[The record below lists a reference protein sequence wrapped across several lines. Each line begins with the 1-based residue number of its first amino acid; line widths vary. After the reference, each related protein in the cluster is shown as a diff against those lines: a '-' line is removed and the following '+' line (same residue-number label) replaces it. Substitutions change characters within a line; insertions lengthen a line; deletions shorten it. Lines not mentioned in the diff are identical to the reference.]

1 MATSSRALSEEIDR
15 LLEHYLTLL
24 HQYDALRSDLS
35 TLQSSIQQDIARANF
50 DAPRGVRYGR
60 DLYDQRV
67 QAARLCRVTARPETG
82 AAVFEIATV
91 GRRDS
96 DRGQGTEGGLQDGV
110 LDGEEKRTDVPKE
123 DAGVQPGKA
132 DVDGEAPEEEDAQAA
147 RASRSRDPIRM
158 FGILTPR
165 ALRRA
170 QGGAVKMVE
179 DIVPRLVSLDA
190 EMKEVEIQVRRARK
204 HRAKAEALEKAGGR
218 GVVGESRREGVVS

>member
-50 DAPRGVRYGR
+50 DAQRGVRYGR

-82 AAVFEIATV
+82 AALFEIAAV
-91 GRRDS
+91 G
-96 DRGQGTEGGLQDGV
+96 GV
-110 LDGEEKRTDVPKE
+110 LDGEEKRTDAPKE
-123 DAGVQPGKA
+123 E
-132 DVDGEAPEEEDAQAA
+132 GEADEQAA
-147 RASRSRDPIRM
+147 RTSRSRDPIRM
-158 FGILTPR
+158 FGILAPR

-179 DIVPRLVSLDA
+179 DVVPRLVSLDA
-190 EMKEVEIQVRRARK
+190 EMKEVEIGIRRARK
-204 HRAKAEALEKAGGR
+204 RRAKAEALEEAGGI
-218 GVVGESRREGVVS
+218 GAVGESRREEVVS